1 MEEGLAP
8 PMKQLVSNA
17 VLSREALNDRLNREE
32 LIVSPLLDREKQV
45 GNGSID
51 ISLGTKFITSQRS
64 HITQIDPRDLG
75 KENIRQFQKSRVVG
89 FGHKFT
95 LHPHNFVLGSTFE
108 FIKMPLDL
116 CGFVL
121 SRSAY
126 GRAGLLIATATYVHP
141 GWQGCL
147 TLELEN
153 LGEVPIILRPL
164 TDIGQLVV
172 MHSMELRDPKKPKT
186 IPVGPAFT
194 TLSKNTRWAKLDY
207 LETFFR

>member
-1 MEEGLAP
+1 MAEDLETSLQHTGC
-8 PMKQLVSNA
+8 
-17 VLSREALNDRLNREE
+17 VLTRMALLDRLNRGD
-32 LIVSPLLDREKQV
+32 LIISPLLDREKQV
-45 GNGSID
+45 GEGSID
-51 ISLGTKFITSQRS
+51 VSLGTKFITSQRS
-64 HITQIDPRDLG
+64 QITEIDPRLLDN
-75 KENIRQFQKSRVVG
+75 EQIREFQRATVTT
-89 FGHKFT
+89 FGQKLT

-108 FIKMPLDL
+108 FIRMPLDL

-164 TDIGQLVV
+164 TDVGQLVI
-172 MHSMELRDPKKPKT
+172 MYSTKLNDAPKVKS
-186 IPVGPAFT
+186 IPIGPAFT
-194 TLSKNTRWAKLDY
+194 SLSKDPRWKKLEN
-207 LETFFR
+207 LEKHS